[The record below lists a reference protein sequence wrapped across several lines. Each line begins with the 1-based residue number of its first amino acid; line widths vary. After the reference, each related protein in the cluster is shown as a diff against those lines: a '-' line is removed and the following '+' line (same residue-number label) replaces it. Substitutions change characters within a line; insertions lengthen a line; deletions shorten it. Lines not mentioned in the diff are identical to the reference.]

1 MKLCLLSRRLRAVA
15 RRDTP
20 TSNRTVSGEGNMAK
34 FFAITIFVI
43 AIVSAIPI
51 LRHTWWMAEDIST
64 HGAPIDEQMSETM
77 AEAGISFLAS
87 QFILGYFIWKFSN
100 PKPGDKIKT
109 FPGGAKAMVWAA
121 FLLVGTEVLAL
132 GVFGVKAWANVY
144 FTPPAA
150 NAVPVEVQAGQF
162 AFYFRYPG
170 PDGSFGPIHPD
181 MINEANQ
188 NFYGL
193 DTDHDADSKDDV
205 VTAEMAVP
213 VNREIHL
220 IMHSKDVGHSFFVP
234 ELRVQQDFV
243 PGMDLS
249 VHFTA
254 TKIGR
259 YEIVCT
265 QLCGLGHYNMKAYL
279 SVLSLEDFD
288 AWMKKE
294 KAMQ

>member
-1 MKLCLLSRRLRAVA
+1 
-15 RRDTP
+15 
-20 TSNRTVSGEGNMAK
+20 MAK
-34 FFAITIFVI
+34 LFAIVLILI
-43 AIVSAIPI
+43 AVLSAIPI
-51 LRHTWWMAEDIST
+51 LRHTWWMPADIST

-87 QFILGYFIWKFSN
+87 QILLAILVWKFSQ
-100 PKPGDKIKT
+100 PKPGEKMRN
-109 FPGGAKAMVWAA
+109 FPGGAMGLVIAA

-132 GVFGVKAWANVY
+132 GAFGAKAWAKIY

-150 NAVPVEVQAGQF
+150 NAMPIQVQAGQF

-170 PDGSFGPIHPD
+170 PDKTFGPIHPD
-181 MINEANQ
+181 QINEGTQ
-188 NFYGL
+188 NFFGL
-193 DTDHDADSKDDV
+193 DVDHDADSKDDI

-213 VNREIHL
+213 VNREVQL
-220 IMHSKDVGHSFFVP
+220 LMHSKDLGHSLFVR

-243 PGMDLS
+243 PGLDLAM
-249 VHFTA
+249 HFTA

-279 SVLSLEDFD
+279 SVMSQQDFD
-288 AWMKKE
+288 SWLAKQ
-294 KAMQ
+294 AALQ

>member
-1 MKLCLLSRRLRAVA
+1 VVAQRGSCAIHKKYAKSLKTEDTVAKL
-15 RRDTP
+15 
-20 TSNRTVSGEGNMAK
+20 
-34 FFAITIFVI
+34 FAITIFAI

-51 LRHTWWMAEDIST
+51 LRHTWWMPEDIST

-87 QFILGYFIWKFSN
+87 QLILGFFIWKFSN
-100 PKPGDKIKT
+100 PRPGDKIKSL
-109 FPGGAKAMVWAA
+109 PGGAKAMVWAA
-121 FLLVGTEVLAL
+121 ILLVGTEVLAL

-144 FTPPAA
+144 FTPPSP
-150 NAVPVEVQAGQF
+150 NSMPVQVQAGQF

-170 PDGSFGPIHPD
+170 ADGKFGPTHAD
-181 MINEANQ
+181 MISEANQ
-188 NFYGL
+188 NFYGI
-193 DTDHDADSKDDV
+193 DIDHDPDSKDDI

-213 VNREIHL
+213 VNHEIHL
-220 IMHSKDVGHSFFVP
+220 LMHSKDVGHSFFVP
-234 ELRVQQDFV
+234 ELRIQQDFV

-254 TKIGR
+254 TKVGR

-279 SVLSLEDFD
+279 SVLSQEDFD
-288 AWMKKE
+288 AWLKKQ
-294 KAMQ
+294 AALQ